1 MVDIGGKDFTECLN
15 YAMANGILDISKL
28 VADVEMDKRQEILS
42 NHKYSVWQGVTSLE
56 IKEFDHCIITR
67 EGGGVVG

>member
-1 MVDIGGKDFTECLN
+1 MEEMNYRDYAEYLN
-15 YAMANGILDISKL
+15 YAMSNGILDVSKL
-28 VADVEMDKRQEILS
+28 VADVEMDKRQKILS